1 MSGAKL
7 VKKYAATFIFVV
19 PMKASWWKIFSVIL
33 LIYTV
38 IGGLLF
44 DVPRLAIINESIRNL
59 YFHVPMWF
67 TMISLF
73 GASTWNA
80 IRYLRNPNPKFDIY
94 STQFANAG
102 FVFGMLGI
110 FTGMLWAQYAWGT
123 WWHGDP
129 KQNGS
134 AITLL
139 VYSAFFVLRASIEN
153 EDQRARLSAIYN
165 IFAFIVMIPLLFI
178 IPRMQDSLHPGSG
191 GNPGFNMY
199 DLDNSMRRVFY
210 PACLGWILLGFWIA
224 TVRIRIKLID
234 EKYFG

>member
-1 MSGAKL
+1 
-7 VKKYAATFIFVV
+7 
-19 PMKASWWKIFSVIL
+19 MKALWWKLLCVVL

-44 DVPRLAIINESIRNL
+44 SVPRLAIINETIRNL

-67 TMISLF
+67 TMIALF
-73 GASTWNA
+73 ATSSGYA
-80 IRYLRNPNPKFDIY
+80 IAYLRKGDVKFDIY
-94 STQFANAG
+94 SVQFANAG
-102 FVFGMLGI
+102 FIFGVLGI
-110 FTGMLWAQYAWGT
+110 VTGMLWAQYAWGT

-139 VYSAFFVLRASIEN
+139 IYSAFFVLRASIEN

-165 IFAFIVMIPLLFI
+165 VFAFIAMIPLLFI

-199 DLDNSMRRVFY
+199 DLDNSMRPVFY
-210 PACLGWILLGFWIA
+210 PACIGWILLGFWIA
-224 TVRIRIKLID
+224 SVRIRIKLID
-234 EKYFG
+234 EKLFG

>member
-1 MSGAKL
+1 MRS
-7 VKKYAATFIFVV
+7 
-19 PMKASWWKIFSVIL
+19 SWWKILSVL
-33 LIYTV
+33 LLLYTV
-38 IGGLLF
+38 VGGLLF
-44 DVPRLAIINESIRNL
+44 WVPRLEIVNETIRNL

-67 TMISLF
+67 TMILLF
-73 GASTWNA
+73 GTSTWFA
-80 IRYLRNPNPKFDIY
+80 IRYLRSPDTTYDIY
-94 STQFANAG
+94 SVQLANTG
-102 FVFGMLGI
+102 FVFGLLGV

-139 VYSAFFVLRASIEN
+139 VYSAYFVLRASIEN
-153 EDQRARLSAIYN
+153 EDQRNRLSAIYN

-199 DLDNSMRRVFY
+199 DLDSSMRKVFY
-210 PACLGWILLGFWIA
+210 PACVGWILLGLWIA
-224 TVRIRIKLID
+224 SLRIRVKLIE
-234 EKYFG
+234 EKYSG

>member
-1 MSGAKL
+1 
-7 VKKYAATFIFVV
+7 
-19 PMKASWWKIFSVIL
+19 MKASWWKISSVIL
-33 LIYTV
+33 LTYTV

-44 DVPRLAIINESIRNL
+44 DVPRLAIINETIRNL

-67 TMISLF
+67 TMIALF
-73 GASTWNA
+73 GTSSWYA
-80 IRYLRNPNPKFDIY
+80 IQYLRNPHPKFDIY
-94 STQFANAG
+94 STQLANAG
-102 FVFGMLGI
+102 FVFGVLGI
-110 FTGMLWAQYAWGT
+110 LTGMLWAQYAWGT

-199 DLDNSMRRVFY
+199 DLDSSMRRVFY
-210 PACLGWILLGFWIA
+210 PACAGWILLGFWIA
-224 TVRIRIKLID
+224 SIRIRIKLID
-234 EKYFG
+234 EKYLDHENLPFDEKTPLDTRVNN

>member
-1 MSGAKL
+1 MRS
-7 VKKYAATFIFVV
+7 T
-19 PMKASWWKIFSVIL
+19 WWKILSIVL

-44 DVPRLAIINESIRNL
+44 GVPRLVVVNETIRVL

-67 TMISLF
+67 GMISLF
-73 GASTWNA
+73 GASAWFA
-80 IRYLRNPNPKFDIY
+80 IKYLRNPNSKYDIY
-94 STQFANAG
+94 STQFANVG
-102 FVFGMLGI
+102 FAYGMLGI
-110 FTGMLWAQYAWGT
+110 LTGMLWANYAWGT

-129 KQNGS
+129 KQNGA

-153 EDQRARLSAIYN
+153 HDQRARLSAIYN
-165 IFAFIVMIPLLFI
+165 IFAFIAMIPLIFI

-199 DLDNSMRRVFY
+199 DLDNSMKTVFY
-210 PACLGWILLGFWIA
+210 PACAGWILLGFWIA
-224 TVRIRIKLID
+224 TLRIRMRLIEEKLY
-234 EKYFG
+234 EQ

>member
-1 MSGAKL
+1 MRS
-7 VKKYAATFIFVV
+7 
-19 PMKASWWKIFSVIL
+19 SWWKILSAL
-33 LIYTV
+33 LLVYTV

-44 DVPRLAIINESIRNL
+44 WVPALEIVNETIRNL

-67 TMISLF
+67 TMILLF
-73 GASTWNA
+73 GTSTWFS
-80 IRYLRNPNPKFDIY
+80 IRYLRAPNTTYDIY
-94 STQFANAG
+94 SVQLANTG
-102 FVFGMLGI
+102 FIFGILGVV
-110 FTGMLWAQYAWGT
+110 TGMLWAQYAWGT

-139 VYSAFFVLRASIEN
+139 IYSAYFVLRASVEN
-153 EDQRARLSAIYN
+153 EDQRNRLSAIYN

-199 DLDNSMRRVFY
+199 DLDSSMRKVFY
-210 PACLGWILLGFWIA
+210 PACAGWILLGFWIA
-224 TVRIRIKLID
+224 SVRIRVKLIE

>member
-1 MSGAKL
+1 MRS
-7 VKKYAATFIFVV
+7 
-19 PMKASWWKIFSVIL
+19 SWWKILSVLL

-44 DVPRLAIINESIRNL
+44 WVPPLEIVNETIRNL

-67 TMISLF
+67 TMILLF
-73 GASTWNA
+73 GTSTWFS
-80 IRYLRNPNPKFDIY
+80 IRYLRAPNAMYDIY
-94 STQFANAG
+94 AVQLANTG
-102 FVFGMLGI
+102 FIFGMLGV

-139 VYSAFFVLRASIEN
+139 IYSAYFVLRASIEN
-153 EDQRARLSAIYN
+153 EDQRNRLSAIYN

-199 DLDNSMRRVFY
+199 DLDSSMRKVFY
-210 PACLGWILLGFWIA
+210 PACAGWILLGFWIA
-224 TVRIRIKLID
+224 SVRIRVKLIE